1 MSLGGWVKV
10 SHPFLEGLVRDAFNQ
25 LSSPGQKEQSKMSL
39 RDPRRVKKGSG
50 EFVCS
55 LEPGVLRMVVVMRR
69 MLIVMTIASFIVC
82 QIPD

>member
-39 RDPRRVKKGSG
+39 RDPRRVRKGSG
-50 EFVCS
+50 EFICHCS
-55 LEPGVLRMVVVMRR
+55 VEPGVLRMVVVMRG
-69 MLIVMTIASFIVC
+69 C
-82 QIPD
+82 